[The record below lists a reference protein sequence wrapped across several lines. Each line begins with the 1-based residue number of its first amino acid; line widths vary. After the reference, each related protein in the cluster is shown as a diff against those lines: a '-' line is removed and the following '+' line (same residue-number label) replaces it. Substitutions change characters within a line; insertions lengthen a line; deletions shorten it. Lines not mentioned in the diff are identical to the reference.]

1 MTIGSNDIVFLLGA
15 GASDEAG
22 IPVSGDMI
30 RQVEGLLERSEW
42 QRYLP
47 LYNHV
52 KSAIHFS
59 AGLKGKFN
67 NNVPF
72 NIETLVNTLYELE
85 RNEEH
90 PLYPFIAAWNSR
102 FVSLAGHNFMEV
114 VAFRR
119 KILAELKR
127 WMCPEDGSKSAYYRG
142 LVTLQKDLNYPL
154 RVFSL
159 NYDLC
164 VEKLNTVQDF
174 RVETGFPDYGPD
186 NPWNYERFE
195 PSNETAPNVLLYKLH
210 GSINWK
216 RNPETKRLFSVEQIE
231 TVGPAE
237 MEVIFGRDFKLEA
250 GDPYLFFAYKFRDFT
265 LQCKLIVTI
274 GYGFGD
280 PHINKML
287 AQSLRSDP
295 ERRMCVVQRCPA
307 SETERKKSEIA
318 AYVELSSTRK
328 DQVIIHPGTA
338 REFLQTPNLAEVLAH
353 YIPQTNAAVF

>member
-1 MTIGSNDIVFLLGA
+1 MTIGSNDIVFLFGA

-22 IPVSGDMI
+22 IPVSGEMI
-30 RQVEGLLERSEW
+30 RKVEGLLEKGEW
-42 QRYLP
+42 KRYGP

-67 NNVPF
+67 SEVAF

-85 RNEEH
+85 RNEDH

-102 FVSLAGHNFMEV
+102 FVGLAGNNFKEV
-114 VAFRR
+114 ADFRR
-119 KILAELKR
+119 KILAELKT

-154 RVFSL
+154 RIFSL

-164 VEKLNTVQDF
+164 VENLNTIQDF

-186 NPWNYERFE
+186 NLWNFERFE
-195 PSNETAPNVLLYKLH
+195 PSNETAPDVLLYKLH

-216 RNPETKRLFSVEQIE
+216 RNPETNRLFSVAQVENVRPE
-231 TVGPAE
+231 E
-237 MEVIFGRDFKLEA
+237 MEVIFGRDSKLEA

-287 AQSLRSDP
+287 AQSLRSDS
-295 ERRMCVVQRCPA
+295 ERRMCVVQRCSAPDA
-307 SETERKKSEIA
+307 EKKRSEILG
-318 AYVELSSTRK
+318 YVELSNKREG
-328 DQVIIHPGTA
+328 QVIIHPGTA
-338 REFLQTPNLAEVLAH
+338 REFLQTSNLVQTLAN
-353 YIPQTNAAVF
+353 YIPPSNAGAF